1 VVAAMSWV
9 AAMSELRQIGGCG
22 NAVGRGNAVV
32 SVGALRAEASKP
44 VLATKTHG
52 GCRGSYGPRHLWESQ
67 QCRGRGNAGGRGNV
81 VVSVG
86 ALRAAAS
93 KPALAA
99 KNAWGNVVVPTFM
112 PDSNI
117 FIGSRHA
124 FWAAL
129 AGPLVSLLFL

>member
-1 VVAAMSWV
+1 MGKCFH
-9 AAMSELRQIGGCG
+9 RFGGRACSRCGARSAPTAPGIYGNRG
-22 NAVGRGNAVV
+22 NAVGRGNA
-32 SVGALRAEASKP
+32 GIAPNR
-44 VLATKTHG
+44 
-52 GCRGSYGPRHLWESQ
+52 RGR
-67 QCRGRGNAGGRGNV
+67 QCRGRGNAVGRGNV

-93 KPALAA
+93 KPAFAA